1 MTAFPKLPGKPE
13 CLGFRKTI
21 VLNKEEHEL
30 LNYLVED
37 KLKWC
42 QTHFHRAS
50 ELSAVMNVLI
60 DIEQKL
66 NSITPPPN

>member
-1 MTAFPKLPGKPE
+1 MTPLLKLADQPE
-13 CLGFRKTI
+13 HFTI

-42 QTHFHRAS
+42 RAHLHRAP
-50 ELSAVMNVLI
+50 ELGAVINGFV
-60 DIEQKL
+60 DIEHKL